1 MTTLPAVMPGEARSM
16 SKQRLDRAAAGRF
29 VEAWCANWCRVDIDA
44 VVEHFAEN
52 AEMRSPLAIKLT
64 GSPVVAGAENI
75 RAYWRKAYGHIA
87 SADLKTL
94 SWSWDAAIARL
105 TVWWQLGD
113 TRASEF
119 MDFDAAGR
127 VVRSEAFYGK

>member
-1 MTTLPAVMPGEARSM
+1 MGVVSAEKM
-16 SKQRLDRAAAGRF
+16 DRAAAERF
-29 VEAWCANWCRVDIDA
+29 VAAWCASWCRVDIDA
-44 VVEHFAEN
+44 VVAHLADN
-52 AEMRSPLAIKLT
+52 AQMRSPLALTLT
-64 GSPVVAGAENI
+64 GSPIVTGAENI

-87 SADLKTL
+87 SADLKIL
-94 SWSWDAAIARL
+94 SWSWDEVIARL

-119 MDFDAAGR
+119 MEFDDAGR

>member
-1 MTTLPAVMPGEARSM
+1 M
-16 SKQRLDRAAAGRF
+16 SRQAMDRTGAGRF
-29 VEAWCANWCRVDIDA
+29 VDAWCANWRKVDIDA
-44 VVEHFAEN
+44 VVAHLAER
-52 AEMRSPLAIKLT
+52 AEMRSPLALKLT

-75 RAYWRKAYGHIA
+75 RAYWQRAYGDIE
-87 SADLKTL
+87 SADLKVL
-94 SWSWDAAIARL
+94 SWSWDDTSARL

-119 MDFDAAGR
+119 MDFDDEGR

>member
-1 MTTLPAVMPGEARSM
+1 M
-16 SKQRLDRAAAGRF
+16 SLQPMDRAAAGRF
-29 VEAWCANWCRVDIDA
+29 VDAWCANWCKVDIDA
-44 VVEHFAEN
+44 VVSHFAEN
-52 AEMRSPLAIKLT
+52 AEMRSPLALKLT
-64 GSPVVAGAENI
+64 ESPVVAGAENI
-75 RAYWRKAYGHIA
+75 RAYWRKAYGHIQ
-87 SADLKTL
+87 SADLKIL

>member
-1 MTTLPAVMPGEARSM
+1 MNEKIT
-16 SKQRLDRAAAGRF
+16 DRAAAGRF
-29 VEAWCANWCRVDIDA
+29 VAAWCANWCKVDIDA
-44 VVEHFAEN
+44 VVAHFADN

-75 RAYWRKAYGHIA
+75 RAYWQKAYGAIE
-87 SADLKTL
+87 SADLKIL
-94 SWSWDAAIARL
+94 NWSWDEAIARL

-113 TRASEF
+113 VRASEF
-119 MDFDAAGR
+119 MDFDGTGR